1 MIALL
6 NKKTAFVIF
15 LLTGVLALHSC
26 KKKKDSDPAP
36 GNTGPTLTLSKAYG
50 VEGMSLEITGG
61 TFGTTVSDISVTF
74 NGVSATVISVTST
87 GIQVEVPASTSGA
100 VKVTVKDITFSSQPV
115 FNYVNMTCA
124 DFAKLQYS
132 NFTITS
138 QTSSTI
144 NYEVDL
150 KNTGTNPLDLRHAT
164 IQNYTS
170 ADNQYDNSD
179 NAAGGFA
186 MYIVSGADYVLQPGE
201 TIHVSH
207 HANNLAGS
215 YLIVELKAY
224 TGNYVDCNDAKQY
237 IVAAK

>member
-1 MIALL
+1 MMALL
-6 NKKTAFVIF
+6 HKKSSLVIF
-15 LLTGVLALHSC
+15 LLTSLLALNSC

-36 GNTGPTLTLSKAYG
+36 GNTGPTLTLSKAHG

-61 TFGTTVSDISVTF
+61 TFGTTVSDIAVTF
-74 NGVSATVISVTST
+74 NGVDATVISTT
-87 GIQVEVPASTSGA
+87 GTAIQVEVPASSSGA
-100 VKVTVKDITFSSQPV
+100 VKVTVKGTTFSSQPV
-115 FNYVNMTCA
+115 FSYVNMTCA

-138 QTSSTI
+138 QTSGTI
-144 NYEVDL
+144 NYTVDL
-150 KNTGTNPLDLRHAT
+150 KNTGTNPLDLTHAT

-170 ADNQYDNSD
+170 ADNKYDNSD
-179 NAAGGFA
+179 NAAGGFS
-186 MYIVSGADYVLQPGE
+186 MYIVNGADYILEAGE

-224 TGNYVDCNDAKQY
+224 VGNYVDCNDAKQY
-237 IVAAK
+237 IVTAK

>member
-1 MIALL
+1 MMAFSHKKSAL
-6 NKKTAFVIF
+6 VIF

-26 KKKKDSDPAP
+26 KKKKDPAP
-36 GNTGPTLTLSKAYG
+36 VNNGPTLTLSKTNG

-61 TFGTTVSDISVTF
+61 TFGTTVSDITVTF
-74 NGVSATVISVTST
+74 NGVSATVVSTTST
-87 GIQVEVPASTSGA
+87 AIQVEVPASTSGP
-100 VKVTVKDITFSSQPV
+100 VKVTVNGTSFSSQPV
-115 FNYVNMTCA
+115 FNYVNMTCT

-138 QTSSTI
+138 QNSSII

-150 KNTGTNPLDLRHAT
+150 KNTGTNPLDLTHAT

-170 ADNQYDNSD
+170 TDNKYDNSD
-179 NAAGGFA
+179 NAAGGYS
-186 MYIVSGADYVLQPGE
+186 MYIVSGADYILEAGE
-201 TIHVSH
+201 TIHVTH

-224 TGNYVDCNDAKQY
+224 VGNYVDCSDAKQY
-237 IVAAK
+237 IVTAK